1 MEGKAKGRHEW
12 IIEFHQVPKDVE
24 SFAKDLDTHLQDLN
38 SDYEAQRYKNM
49 TLAPLS
55 LHVARK
61 NLFYDWLKEKGKVGG
76 QHKVPRLSN
85 TREFVDQL
93 LEMNA

>member
-1 MEGKAKGRHEW
+1 
-12 IIEFHQVPKDVE
+12 
-24 SFAKDLDTHLQDLN
+24 
-38 SDYEAQRYKNM
+38 
-49 TLAPLS
+49 
-55 LHVARK
+55 HVARK

-85 TREFVDQL
+85 TREFVDKL